1 MVKGDLRRRR
11 RCIDLEV
18 EKDGCWWRID
28 ADCIE
33 DLVGCC
39 IAINVECL
47 GTKERLAVGCT

>member
-1 MVKGDLRRRR
+1 VKGDPRRRR